1 MKQVKLNKTEMRE
14 VKTISDICE
23 VINANADICED
34 FSAAVNKLIKKF
46 NGLNRKQMLLGLT
59 VLFLGK
65 KVFDLEKRMSAMEAQ
80 NLSDAVEED
89 MKELTEEE

>member
-1 MKQVKLNKTEMRE
+1 MKQVKLKTEMRE
-14 VKTISDICE
+14 VETISDICE
-23 VINANADICED
+23 VINTNAESCED
-34 FSAAVNKLIKKF
+34 FMKAVNKLVKKF

-65 KVFDLEKRMSAMEAQ
+65 KVFDLEKRVSAMEAK

-89 MKELTEEE
+89 IKELAEEE